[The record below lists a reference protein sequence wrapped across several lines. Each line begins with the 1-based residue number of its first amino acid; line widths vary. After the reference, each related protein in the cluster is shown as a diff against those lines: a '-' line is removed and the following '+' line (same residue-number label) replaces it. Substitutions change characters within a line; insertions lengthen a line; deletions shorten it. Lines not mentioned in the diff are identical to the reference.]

1 MLQLSVHSEA
11 QRTEWLWI
19 VQGADRSGK
28 YIYIY
33 IYMEFIYIYI
43 YMYIYIYIDM
53 ERDNPSESNP
63 MTMAFLSSNVPAGT
77 IWNLKNNISEQ

>member
-19 VQGADRSGK
+19 VQVADRSGK

-33 IYMEFIYIYI
+33 G
-43 YMYIYIYIDM
+43 
-53 ERDNPSESNP
+53 ERQSKREQPDDN
-63 MTMAFLSSNVPAGT
+63 G
-77 IWNLKNNISEQ
+77 ISEQQRARRGYFEPKK

>member
-19 VQGADRSGK
+19 VQVADRSGK

-33 IYMEFIYIYI
+33 IYIY
-43 YMYIYIYIDM
+43 M

-63 MTMAFLSSNVPAGT
+63 MTMAFLSSNVPAGA
-77 IWNLKNNISEQ
+77 ILNLKNSISEQ

>member
-19 VQGADRSGK
+19 VQVADRSGK

-33 IYMEFIYIYI
+33 GIYIYI
-43 YMYIYIYIDM
+43 YIYG
-53 ERDNPSESNP
+53 ERQSKREQPDDN
-63 MTMAFLSSNVPAGT
+63 G
-77 IWNLKNNISEQ
+77 ISEQQRARSGYFEPKK

>member
-19 VQGADRSGK
+19 VQVADRSGK

-33 IYMEFIYIYI
+33 GIYI
-43 YMYIYIYIDM
+43 YMYIYM

-63 MTMAFLSSNVPAGT
+63 MTMAFLSSARRGYFEP
-77 IWNLKNNISEQ
+77 KKNISEE

>member
-19 VQGADRSGK
+19 VQVADRSGK
-28 YIYIY
+28 YIYIWN
-33 IYMEFIYIYI
+33 IFIY
-43 YMYIYIYIDM
+43 M

-63 MTMAFLSSNVPAGT
+63 MTMAFLSRSMPAGFLLYL
-77 IWNLKNNISEQ
+77 NSSISEQ